1 MYDVIVS
8 TVSSG
13 RVRRRRF
20 PRRAE
25 AEAWAGRAERA
36 ALRVRVGLRSIRVE
50 VVRVAA

>member
-1 MYDVIVS
+1 VYDVILS

-20 PRRAE
+20 PSRAA

-36 ALRVRVGLRSIRVE
+36 ALRFRVGLRSIRVE
-50 VVRVAA
+50 VIRVAA